1 MILPKYLALAV
12 IMIASALLV
21 FRVLA
26 RNDYRRHRRLTP
38 VSSVLESIFWGPAFA
53 FPYLYNPPSWPAF
66 WNWDAEFDL
75 WMQVGGSALI
85 ILGLVSVVGTMGHLG
100 FRRSLGQEVD
110 SLRVTGPY
118 AISRNPQ
125 VVCGYLIIAGI
136 AVRWPSWYAVGW
148 VGLMWLAL
156 HMMVITEEEH
166 LRTVFGSQYAAY
178 SERVPRYL
186 RLAAGGRGRPTA
198 Q

>member
-1 MILPKYLALAV
+1 
-12 IMIASALLV
+12 
-21 FRVLA
+21 
-26 RNDYRRHRRLTP
+26 
-38 VSSVLESIFWGPAFA
+38 
-53 FPYLYNPPSWPAF
+53 
-66 WNWDAEFDL
+66 
-75 WMQVGGSALI
+75 MQVGGSALI
-85 ILGLVSVVGTMGHLG
+85 ILGLVSVVGTMGRLG

-166 LRTVFGSQYAAY
+166 LRTVFGSEYAAY